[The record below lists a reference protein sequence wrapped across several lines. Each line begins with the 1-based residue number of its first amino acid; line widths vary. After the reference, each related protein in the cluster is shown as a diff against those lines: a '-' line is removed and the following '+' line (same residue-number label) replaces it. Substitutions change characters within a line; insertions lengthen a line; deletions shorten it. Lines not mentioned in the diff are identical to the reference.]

1 MRARCFNLKTVDKLI
16 IESQLAIKGRAT
28 IVIGILLLLVAFWGY
43 MASYQQAARMA
54 VSEEERVIPIYGI
67 EKYMLW
73 IQEDPTAK
81 DTRELFQNLKPVA
94 GPNYILSVFA
104 VVGPMLAAIWGALF
118 FGNEFV
124 WRTAKVRAVHYG
136 WVSSIKTKIVVVL
149 FASLIVGLIG
159 SLVGLLGGHIS
170 FYLISRATEIAKWV
184 GDPVIVTSWFQQ
196 ILVLWLGLSFY
207 GLLGGFIAL
216 LLKSPVFGAVIG
228 FTVPYIEAYIGQL
241 LPMWWLPHTAYSELM
256 SGSFAYLAGSIVGIG
271 SNPGFATFSPSLPW
285 AVVGG
290 WLFLICV
297 SMIILS
303 KWQEIA

>member
-1 MRARCFNLKTVDKLI
+1 LKTVDKLI
-16 IESQLAIKGRAT
+16 IESQLALKGRAT

-43 MASYQQAARMA
+43 MASYQQAARIA
-54 VSEEERVIPIYGI
+54 VSEEERMIPVYGV

-73 IQEDPTAK
+73 LQEDPAAK

-124 WRTAKVRAVHYG
+124 WRTAKMRAAHYG

-149 FASLIVGLIG
+149 FANLIVGLIG

-170 FYLISRATEIAKWV
+170 FNLILRATEIAKWV
-184 GDPVIVTSWFQQ
+184 GDPVIVASFWQQ
-196 ILVLWLGLSFY
+196 ILVLWLGLSYY
-207 GLLGGFIAL
+207 GLLGGFLAIVF
-216 LLKSPVFGAVIG
+216 KSPVAGSVIG
-228 FTVPYIEAYIGQL
+228 FAVPYIEAYIGQM
-241 LPMWWLPHTAYSELM
+241 LPMWWLPHTAYNELM
-256 SGSFAYLAGSIVGIG
+256 AGSFTYLTGSIVRIG
-271 SNPGFATFSPSLPW
+271 SNPGFAAVSPYLPW

-290 WLFLICV
+290 WLFLICA
-297 SMIILS
+297 SMITLS